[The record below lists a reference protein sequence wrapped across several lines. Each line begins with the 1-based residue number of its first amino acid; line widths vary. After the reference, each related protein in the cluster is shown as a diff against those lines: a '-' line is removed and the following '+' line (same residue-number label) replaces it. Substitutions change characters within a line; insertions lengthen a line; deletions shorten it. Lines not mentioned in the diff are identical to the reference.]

1 VRGNEVTHSPI
12 TYRDTRDI
20 GVDSIV
26 ALYGANGWSSAE
38 KPDLLHKALINS
50 ETLVSAWHDSRL
62 IGLGNAISDGFL
74 VVYYPHLLVLPEYH
88 GHGVGTALMH
98 RLKNR
103 YRNFHQHMLVAD
115 GRAVKFFEKLGFVRA
130 GNTESMWIYAG
141 NDH

>member
-1 VRGNEVTHSPI
+1 MTHSPI

-88 GHGVGTALMH
+88 GHGVGTALML

-103 YRNFHQHMLVAD
+103 YQNFHQHMLVAD

-130 GNTESMWIYAG
+130 RNTESMWIYAG